1 VYARLVATKP
11 SRNRFLFG
19 GVLLGGAAFA
29 FATIYFAMRN
39 EHRSPQTGA
48 FHVQIVAPADSLAG
62 QTALATGGDPAR
74 AAQLIEQ
81 AQQYRKAEQWD
92 RAIDALEQAIR
103 LGTYDEAL
111 HYTLGNWME
120 AHASPASMVSYW
132 SAEVN
137 SDLKP
142 QTAYYY
148 WADGLARAGDDAGAL
163 TKLGQA
169 LEIDPA
175 HELSELGM
183 AQILDR
189 QGKHSE
195 ALTHCLTATRIFPD
209 FRSAHEFC
217 AKVLWALGRSSD
229 AARENALALSSDPN
243 TPRRF
248 VYWAR
253 YLAEKGRT
261 PAAIAELQRALAQD
275 PNDSEARLLLNQLSS
290 STASTTSAR

>member
-1 VYARLVATKP
+1 MYARLVATKP

-19 GVLLGGAAFA
+19 GVLLCGAACA
-29 FATIYFAMRN
+29 FATIYCAMRN
-39 EHRSPQTGA
+39 EHLRPQTGA
-48 FHVQIVAPADSLAG
+48 SHAPVAPADGLAG
-62 QTALATGGDPAR
+62 QDGEPAR
-74 AAQLIEQ
+74 AAELVAQ
-81 AQQYRKAEQWD
+81 AQEYRKAEQWD

-120 AHASPASMVSYW
+120 AHASPASMISYW
-132 SAEVN
+132 SEEVKT
-137 SDLKP
+137 DLKP

-169 LEIDPA
+169 LDVDPA

-209 FRSAHEFC
+209 FRTAHEFC
-217 AKVLWALGRSSD
+217 AKVLLALGRSSD
-229 AARENALALSSDPN
+229 AAREDALALSSDPN

-261 PAAIAELQRALAQD
+261 SAAITELQRALAQD